1 MRSSAIGK
9 VAAVVESLASERRI
23 AEIARD
29 TGLAGSTVHRILRE
43 LIDVGWAR
51 EDGDHGYLLGA
62 RLLSLAGQ
70 ASNRNTLSRLAHPI
84 LTALAARTGHTVH
97 FALLSGDEAVYI
109 DKIEGRGSYHMRSR
123 IGIAVPL
130 HCTAIGKAILASMSG
145 DEARATLDRT
155 GMPRR
160 TDSTITDRADLLA
173 HLAVVRSQGFAI
185 DDEENESHTRCIG
198 SPVID
203 YRGVPLG
210 GVSMSALAFDLAQ
223 ERVRQLAPL
232 VVEAGVAVSQAIG
245 GLGSSGVGPG

>member
-1 MRSSAIGK
+1 MTSTAITK
-9 VAAVVESLASERRI
+9 MAAVVESLTSERRI

-51 EDGDHGYLLGA
+51 EDGEHGYLLGA

-84 LTALAARTGHTVH
+84 LTELAARTGHTVH

-130 HCTAIGKAILASMSG
+130 HCTAIGKAILASMSD
-145 DEARATLDRT
+145 DEVKASLDRT
-155 GMPRR
+155 GTPRR
-160 TDSTITDRADLLA
+160 TDRTITDRRALVD
-173 HLAVVRSQGFAI
+173 HLAGVRRDGYAV
-185 DDEENESHTRCIG
+185 DDEENEMHTRCIG
-198 SPVID
+198 APVID

-223 ERVRQLAPL
+223 GRVRQLAPL

-245 GLGSSGVGPG
+245 GLSPES